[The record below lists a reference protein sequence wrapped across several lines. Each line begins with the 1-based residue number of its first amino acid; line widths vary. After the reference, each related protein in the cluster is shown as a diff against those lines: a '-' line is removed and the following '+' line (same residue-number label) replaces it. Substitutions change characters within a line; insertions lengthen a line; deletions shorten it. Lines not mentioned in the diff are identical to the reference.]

1 MDNATISGLIVA
13 AVTAVLGLI
22 IWRLQKLIS
31 SKSKSKILKEQLEK
45 FYAPLYNDLIS
56 GVFNVNKDLSV
67 EIHNISK
74 DAPNSIPQYFLDLQK
89 TLLKYSNDDQPLDLE
104 IKKHIETNYYWLR
117 NKFGYSKE
125 KIDTEDYKY
134 LDNYSKLSSIAET
147 VNSVLLLLPVI
158 LSAISTFFFSK
169 ESNILGSIFLSASI
183 SCLITKLL
191 SDFLHKWMS

>member
-22 IWRLQKLIS
+22 IWRLKKFIS

-56 GVFNVNKDLSV
+56 GVVNFNRDLLI
-67 EIHNISK
+67 EIHDISK
-74 DAPNSIPQYFLDLQK
+74 SAPNSIPQYFLDLQK
-89 TLLKYSNDDQPLDLE
+89 TSLRYSEKDQPLDFE

-147 VNSVLLLLPVI
+147 VNSILLLLPVI
-158 LSAISTFFFSK
+158 LSVISTFFFSN
-169 ESNILGSIFLSASI
+169 ESNVLGYIFLSATI
-183 SCLITKLL
+183 SCLVTKLL
-191 SDFLHKWMS
+191 SDFLHKWMP